1 MLIINY
7 NTIFVITHFTPKVII
22 TIILN
27 YACPLSKR
35 LLKDCETSNY
45 NSFNLT
51 YPKNRDSP
59 NLGNKMRSY
68 CLFKSNFKQPEQYL
82 FTLSNPRIRRAYV
95 CSRFPRLHHLSNSE
109 KFVFLLNHQD
119 TNIIYQTAL
128 YVLKASQ
135 LRLSFLLPS
144 V

>member
-22 TIILN
+22 IIILN

-45 NSFNLT
+45 NSFNNLT

-59 NLGNKMRSY
+59 NPGNKT
-68 CLFKSNFKQPEQYL
+68 KTK
-82 FTLSNPRIRRAYV
+82 
-95 CSRFPRLHHLSNSE
+95 
-109 KFVFLLNHQD
+109 
-119 TNIIYQTAL
+119 
-128 YVLKASQ
+128 
-135 LRLSFLLPS
+135 LLPF
-144 V
+144 